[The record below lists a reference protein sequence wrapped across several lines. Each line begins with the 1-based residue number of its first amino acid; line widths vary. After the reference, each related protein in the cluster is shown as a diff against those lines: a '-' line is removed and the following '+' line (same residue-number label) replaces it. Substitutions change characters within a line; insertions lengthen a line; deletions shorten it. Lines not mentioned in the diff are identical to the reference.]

1 MNQFG
6 KTYNSFEIM
15 RDPIFCNHP
24 EWLIDYHKFKLSEKF
39 MKKFKH
45 WLDWS
50 LLSRTQILSISF
62 MKDMID
68 FLPLHII
75 TKHQT
80 LTSDFITWLAET
92 QPENIDWTIISCT
105 QKLDHDIISKYV
117 HRLNIDSLIRYQTLS
132 NETKIIISNY
142 LINNIETLKIDELD
156 HYIDLLINVL

>member
-15 RDPIFCNHP
+15 RDPIFCNHS

-39 MKKFKH
+39 KH

-50 LLSRTQILSISF
+50 LLSRTQTLSISF

-75 TKHQT
+75 IKYQT
-80 LTSDFITWLAET
+80 LTPGFIT
-92 QPENIDWTIISCT
+92 
-105 QKLDHDIISKYV
+105 
-117 HRLNIDSLIRYQTLS
+117 
-132 NETKIIISNY
+132 
-142 LINNIETLKIDELD
+142 
-156 HYIDLLINVL
+156 

>member
-1 MNQFG
+1 
-6 KTYNSFEIM
+6 
-15 RDPIFCNHP
+15 
-24 EWLIDYHKFKLSEKF
+24 
-39 MKKFKH
+39 
-45 WLDWS
+45 
-50 LLSRTQILSISF
+50 

-117 HRLNIDSLIRYQTLS
+117 HRSNINSLIRYQTLS

-156 HYIDLLINVL
+156 HYIDILINVL